1 LSSLYILVIS
11 PSSDVQLANIFST
24 LWVVSSV

>member
-1 LSSLYILVIS
+1 LSSLCILVIS
-11 PSSDVQLANIFST
+11 PSFDVQLPNIFST